1 MSTTRV
7 FIHGLESSA
16 QGTKGIYFRKRYS
29 DMIIENYPGSLES
42 RMDKLRGILTDKE
55 DLVLVGSS
63 YGGLMA
69 AMYACDNEHKIKSL
83 VLLAPAL
90 DLEEFK
96 PYLNRKIEV
105 PVELYHGS
113 RDDIVPLGQVR
124 EIASKI
130 FKNLSHHIVDDD
142 HPLSA
147 TFTSFAWDNLLD
159 D

>member
-16 QGTKGIYFRKRYS
+16 QGTKGTYFRKRYS

-42 RMDKLRGILTDKE
+42 RMDKLRGILTDKKN
-55 DLVLVGSS
+55 LVLVGSS

-69 AMYACDNEHKIKSL
+69 AMYACDNEHKIKRL
-83 VLLAPAL
+83 ILLAPAL

-105 PVELYHGS
+105 PVVLYHGS
-113 RDDIVPLGQVR
+113 RDDVVPLEQVR

-142 HPLSA
+142 HPLSD
-147 TFTSFAWDNLLD
+147 TFTSFDWDNLLD

>member
-1 MSTTRV
+1 MGTTRV
-7 FIHGLESSA
+7 FIHGLESSG
-16 QGTKGIYFRKRYS
+16 QGTKGTYFRKRYS

-42 RMDKLRGILTDKE
+42 RMDKLCGILTDKR
-55 DLVLVGSS
+55 DIVLVGSS

-69 AMYACDNEHKIKSL
+69 AMYACDNEHKIKRL
-83 VLLAPAL
+83 ILLAPAL

-105 PVELYHGS
+105 PVMLYHGN
-113 RDDIVPLGQVR
+113 RDDVVPLKPVH

-142 HPLSA
+142 HPLSE
-147 TFTSFAWDNLLD
+147 TFTSFNWNNLLD